1 MIDSTLNTGLVY
13 LITESGNHIITE
25 NSQNILIEYYY
36 RIIPTTSRLKF
47 DTELSY
53 SIDFNIDSNY
63 KIVFDNEYKYNI
75 DYTI

>member
-1 MIDSTLNTGLVY
+1 MIDSTLNAGLVY

-25 NSQNILIEYYY
+25 NSQSILIEYYY
-36 RIIPTTSRLKF
+36 RIIPTSRLKF